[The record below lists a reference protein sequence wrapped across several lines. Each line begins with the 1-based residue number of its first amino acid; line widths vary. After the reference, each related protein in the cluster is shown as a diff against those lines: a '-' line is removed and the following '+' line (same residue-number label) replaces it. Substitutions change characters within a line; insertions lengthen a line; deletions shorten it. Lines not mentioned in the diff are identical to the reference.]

1 MSLKSQLNREKLRKR
16 LHLGMR
22 GYPAAT
28 IAYYGPDNQRASKVV
43 LGIVLGA
50 GSDVDVLER
59 WQLANGDA
67 RYDGATIDAIVDLLG
82 KHGIKSVIGVDRII
96 GCPHEEG
103 IDYADGEDCPQCPYW
118 AGRDRFAG

>member
-1 MSLKSQLNREKLRKR
+1 MSLKAQLHREKLRKR
-16 LHLGMR
+16 LRQGMR

-43 LGIVLGA
+43 IGLVKAA
-50 GSDVDVLER
+50 GNDVDVLER
-59 WQLANGDA
+59 LHLANGDV
-67 RYDGATIDAIVDLLG
+67 RFDVPTIDAIVELLG
-82 KHGIKSVIGVDRII
+82 RHGVKSVIGLDRII

-103 IDYADGEDCPQCPYW
+103 IDYPDGEPCPQCPYW